1 MPSLNDDALRAG
13 RESLF
18 KRAERLN
25 ASRDFARIYRKGQSA
40 RDRLFRLAWIPS
52 TKTHIAVVTGRKVS
66 TKAVIRNR
74 LKRQV
79 RSAASELVPQLKTID
94 LIIQLQPDM
103 TTQLSYAAI
112 KTDLADLLG
121 RADLTQRP

>member
-1 MPSLNDDALRAG
+1 MPSLNDDVPRVG

-40 RDRLFRLAWIPS
+40 RDRLFRLAWMPS

-79 RSAASELVPQLKTID
+79 RAAVAELKPQLRPID
-94 LIIQLQPDM
+94 LIIQLQPGM
-103 TTQLSYAAI
+103 TTTLKYTDI
-112 KTDLADLLG
+112 KIDLADLFG
-121 RADLTQRP
+121 RSSLLRQP

>member
-1 MPSLNDDALRAG
+1 
-13 RESLF
+13 LF

-40 RDRLFRLAWIPS
+40 RDRLFRLAWLPS
-52 TKTHIAVVTGRKVS
+52 AKTHIAVVTGRKVS

-79 RSAASELVPQLKTID
+79 RAAAAELIPKLRSTD
-94 LIIQLQPDM
+94 LIIQLQPGM
-103 TTQLSYAAI
+103 TTELSYAAI
-112 KTDLADLLG
+112 KTDLADLLN
-121 RADLTQRP
+121 RSKLLQQL